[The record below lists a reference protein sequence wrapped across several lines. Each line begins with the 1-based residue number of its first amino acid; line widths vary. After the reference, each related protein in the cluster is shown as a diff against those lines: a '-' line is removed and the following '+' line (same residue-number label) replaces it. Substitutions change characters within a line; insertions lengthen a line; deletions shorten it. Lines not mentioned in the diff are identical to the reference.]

1 MAHPGKVGRII
12 GCVIKLSEKPGQ
24 QAKWLSLQTIAPL
37 RHHSVV
43 VASGS
48 GRQFARTIQVARI
61 FFSLGLPISP
71 RRVWPFS
78 RPSIFRA
85 HAVQNRSLAFLPS
98 SSN

>member
-48 GRQFARTIQVARI
+48 GCQFARTMR
-61 FFSLGLPISP
+61 SESP
-71 RRVWPFS
+71 RTGSTSQSV
-78 RPSIFRA
+78 A
-85 HAVQNRSLAFLPS
+85 GSLFDEGQVLG
-98 SSN
+98 